1 MAMKNYRLLGVGLN
15 LAAALTLV
23 ACATAAEKAPVQDR
37 IVYVDRPVA
46 TQPIKPEQVPPIV
59 APLGPRPPTIRQMAD
74 RALGG
79 FCEAI
84 AYVLKADP
92 LLRIS
97 AGEEPRALPL
107 YPECDRH

>member
-1 MAMKNYRLLGVGLN
+1 MKNKTLLGVGLN
-15 LAAALTLV
+15 LAAALTLA

-59 APLGPRPPTIRQMAD
+59 QPLGPRPPTIPQAAD
-74 RALGG
+74 RALAG

-92 LLRIS
+92 LLMIS
-97 AGEEPRALPL
+97 AGQPPRQLPG
-107 YPECDRH
+107 YPECDRK